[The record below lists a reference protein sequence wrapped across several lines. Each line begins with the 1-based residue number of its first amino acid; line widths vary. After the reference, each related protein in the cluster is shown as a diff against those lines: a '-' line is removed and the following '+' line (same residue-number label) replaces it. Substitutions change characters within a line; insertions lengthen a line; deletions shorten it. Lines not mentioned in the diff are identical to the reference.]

1 MNWGQMN
8 RSLIMLIFALTFL
21 PSVVIG
27 AETGGLNSVFSEYP
41 SHTCS
46 LPPLKPDELS
56 LFSGDQ
62 NKEQEVVNYNSELA
76 DYNSKV
82 DDYNSQTLLY
92 RKCIKEYI
100 SNANADMKKINEKL
114 NEAIK
119 EANSQ

>member
-1 MNWGQMN
+1 MN
-8 RSLIMLIFALTFL
+8 RSLIMLIFVLTLF
-21 PSVVIG
+21 PSVVIS
-27 AETGGLNSVFSEYP
+27 AETGSSNSVFSEYP
-41 SHTCS
+41 SHNCS

-82 DDYNSQTLLY
+82 DDYNSQTLSY

-100 SNANADMKKINEKL
+100 SNANVDMKKINEKL